1 MHQQHI
7 ISSKEFMK
15 YLLCENVEY
24 RLVLI
29 AAGTARKK
37 GIALEVMKQ
46 FRK

>member
-1 MHQQHI
+1 
-7 ISSKEFMK
+7 MK
-15 YLLCENVEY
+15 YLQCENVEY

-37 GIALEVMKQ
+37 GQLLRPEVMKQ